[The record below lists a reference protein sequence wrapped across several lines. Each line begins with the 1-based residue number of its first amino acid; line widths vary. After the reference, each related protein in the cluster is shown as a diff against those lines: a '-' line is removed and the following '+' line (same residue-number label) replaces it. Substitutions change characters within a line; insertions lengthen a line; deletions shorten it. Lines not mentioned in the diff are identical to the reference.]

1 MITECDWNEELTLE
15 QGFRVN
21 TAPARHFSGRALKRN
36 QVLWMS
42 FVLST
47 PSMKIYIGGDSGYDT
62 HFANI
67 GSAHGPIDLA
77 VLECGQYNRS
87 WKYIHMM
94 PEEVVQAAIDL
105 KAKTLLPVH
114 WAKFALS
121 QHSWDEPIT
130 RVIAECEKRNMP
142 FIHPM
147 IGEKIDLKEM
157 KKCAPWWLNLS

>member
-1 MITECDWNEELTLE
+1 MQRNGTLW
-15 QGFRVN
+15 
-21 TAPARHFSGRALKRN
+21 S
-36 QVLWMS
+36 S
-42 FVLST
+42 FVLIT
-47 PSMKIYIGGDSGYDT
+47 ANCKLFIGGDSGYDK
-62 HFANI
+62 HFNKAGERF
-67 GSAHGPIDLA
+67 GSFDLA
-77 VLECGQYNRS
+77 ILENGQYNKH